1 MLREARYGLLKALE
15 PDGARVEKFF
25 SKKISYFKDHI
36 APNMHAPPQTL
47 GVNRRRAVEYAHM
60 NVPVMQNSSSSD
72 TPKASSGSSRSF
84 FTYTV
89 IALGLA
95 LFIRFFIAAPY
106 VVQGASMEPTFN
118 DWHYLIIDRLSY
130 DITEP
135 KRGDV
140 IVFDLPQDTSR
151 SLIKRI
157 IGLPTETVVLKGQS
171 VTIINTEH
179 PKGFTLAEP
188 YLDPANLTGS
198 NEMEVTLGADQFF
211 VLGDN
216 RRVSADSRLWGTLPR
231 NDIVGRVFLRLFP
244 FQDISLLPGEVRYSN

>member
-1 MLREARYGLLKALE
+1 
-15 PDGARVEKFF
+15 
-25 SKKISYFKDHI
+25 
-36 APNMHAPPQTL
+36 
-47 GVNRRRAVEYAHM
+47 M
-60 NVPVMQNSSSSD
+60 NSPVVQNSSSPDILKS
-72 TPKASSGSSRSF
+72 SSGSSRSF
-84 FTYTV
+84 FLYTV

-106 VVQGASMEPTFN
+106 VVSGASMEPTFD

-130 DITEP
+130 DLTEP
-135 KRGDV
+135 RRGDV

-157 IGLPTETVVLKGQS
+157 IGLPGETVVLKGQI
-171 VTIINTEH
+171 VTIINKDT
-179 PKGFTLAEP
+179 PAGFTLAEP

-231 NDIVGRVFLRLFP
+231 NDIVGRVILRLFP
-244 FQDISLLPGEVRYSN
+244 FPDVSILPGEARYQE